1 MPVLRPARRRG
12 RPRRGRRRRR
22 DRSSSVAPKVPR
34 NRLPVGAAS
43 ACVLNIWGSA
53 STSGRPSPVRR
64 ARPLC
69 YSDRARFRRRGGTLA
84 VQDSLAALQEKLANE
99 QRLVQLID
107 RIHSAKSVDSIFLDI
122 QGDILAFLDADRMTL
137 YAADMDKKELYSRF
151 LALDAV
157 KEIRLPVNESSVA
170 GYVATIRQTVNIADA
185 YDSAELSRIN
195 GKLRFDASWDKKTG
209 YRTKQILTMPVLH
222 ENRVVGVIQ
231 LLNKKKGG
239 RFSKDDELNVA
250 RIAKTLGVA
259 FHNQQQM
266 GRSRGTKFDYLLAQG
281 LVTQDDINAAIAA
294 ARHRNTDVEAVLMDQ
309 YKIPKNDIGTALSQF
324 YRVPFVEFDE
334 RVIPPPD
341 LMKDLKLEY
350 LKRNLWLPVRRDRD
364 GTTLV
369 LIDNPQDIQRVDSI
383 HQVMRGHKVQLAVGL
398 RKDIQ
403 QFLAVAGGEG
413 TGPRA
418 SMSEI
423 ISDLGAEA
431 SAEKDQD
438 ISGVEVDEN
447 DSAVIRLANQLIV
460 DAYKARASD
469 IHIEPYGLQKDTMI
483 RLRIDG
489 SCNEYQ
495 RVPGA
500 FRRALVAR
508 IKIMATLVIAERRK
522 PQDGKI
528 KFKLPD
534 ARDIE
539 LRVATVPTQGGNED
553 VVMRILTASEPI
565 PVDKLGMLDRNLR
578 ELKAAAEKPY
588 GLILC
593 VGPTGSGKTT
603 TLHSL
608 LGYINKPDRKIWTAE
623 DPVEITQYGLRQ
635 VQVQPKIGFTFAQAM
650 RAFLRADPD
659 VIMVGEMRDEE
670 TAQTGIEASLT
681 GHLVFST
688 LHTNS
693 AVETVI
699 RLLDM
704 GLDPFN
710 FADALLGVLAQRL
723 VKRVCADCKEEYH
736 PEKEEFD
743 EMVHAY
749 GTDAF
754 ARLGHRYDEAFVLYR
769 SKGCANCAKSGYR
782 GRAAIHELLVA
793 TDEMKRLIQTKA
805 RVAEMLALARAEGM
819 TTLVQDGVLKSLQG
833 LTDF

>member
-1 MPVLRPARRRG
+1 M
-12 RPRRGRRRRR
+12 
-22 DRSSSVAPKVPR
+22 
-34 NRLPVGAAS
+34 AA
-43 ACVLNIWGSA
+43 
-53 STSGRPSPVRR
+53 
-64 ARPLC
+64 
-69 YSDRARFRRRGGTLA
+69 
-84 VQDSLAALQEKLANE
+84 QDALAALQEKLANE

-107 RIHSAKSVDSIFLDI
+107 RIHSAKTLDTIFIDI
-122 QGDILAFLDADRMTL
+122 QGDLLAFLDADRMTL
-137 YAADMDKKELYSRF
+137 YAADMDKKELYSKF

-157 KEIRLPVNESSVA
+157 KEIRVPVNESSVA
-170 GYVATIRQTVNIADA
+170 GFVATSRQTVNIADA
-185 YDSAELSRIN
+185 YDTAELGKIN
-195 GKLRFDASWDKKTG
+195 GRLRFDSSWDKKTG
-209 YRTKQILTMPVLH
+209 YRTRQILGMPILH
-222 ENRVVGVIQ
+222 ENRVVVGVIQ

-239 RFSKDDELNVA
+239 RFTKDDELNVA

-259 FHNQQQM
+259 FHNQQQL
-266 GRSRGTKFDYLLAQG
+266 GQRRGTKFDYLLAQG
-281 LVTQDDINAAIAA
+281 LMTQEDINAAIAA
-294 ARHRNTDVEAVLMDQ
+294 ARHRNVDVETVLMDQ
-309 YKIPKNDIGTALSQF
+309 YKIPKSELGAALSQF
-324 YRVPFVEFDE
+324 YRVPFFEFDE
-334 RVIPPPD
+334 HVIPPPD
-341 LMKDLKLEY
+341 LMKDLKLEF
-350 LKRNLWLPVRRDRD
+350 LKRNLWLPLKRERD
-364 GTTLV
+364 GTTIA

-383 HQVMRGHKVQLAVGL
+383 HQALRGHKVLLAVGL

-403 QFLAVAGGEG
+403 QFLAGAGGESSS
-413 TGPRA
+413 PRA

-423 ISDLGAEA
+423 LSDLGAEA
-431 SAEKDQD
+431 QVEKDLD
-438 ISGVEVDEN
+438 AAGSEVDEN
-447 DSAVIRLANQLIV
+447 DSAVIRLANQIIV

-489 SCNEYQ
+489 TCNEYQ

-508 IKIMATLVIAERRK
+508 IKIMATLDIAERRK

-528 KFKLPD
+528 KFKLPEG
-534 ARDIE
+534 RDIE

-565 PVDKLGMLDRNLR
+565 PLDKLGMVDRNLR
-578 ELKAAAEKPY
+578 EIKSAAEKPY

-608 LGYINKPDRKIWTAE
+608 LGYINRPERKIWTAE

-670 TAQTGIEASLT
+670 TAETGIEASLT

-710 FADALLGVLAQRL
+710 FADALLAVLAQRL
-723 VKRVCADCKEEYH
+723 VKRICTECREEYH
-736 PEKEEFD
+736 PDDDEFA
-743 EMVHAY
+743 ELEHAFGGKQETAKFGIEY
-749 GTDAF
+749 ND
-754 ARLGHRYDEAFVLYR
+754 DFVLFR
-769 SKGCANCAKSGYR
+769 GKGCGNCNSSGYR
-782 GRAAIHELLVA
+782 GRAGIHELLMA
-793 TDEMKRLIQTKA
+793 NDAMKRLIANKA
-805 RVAEMLALARAEGM
+805 RVSEMFAAAKNDGM
-819 TTLVQDGVLKSLQG
+819 TTLVQDGILKAVEG
-833 LTDF
+833 LTDLKQVKAVAIK